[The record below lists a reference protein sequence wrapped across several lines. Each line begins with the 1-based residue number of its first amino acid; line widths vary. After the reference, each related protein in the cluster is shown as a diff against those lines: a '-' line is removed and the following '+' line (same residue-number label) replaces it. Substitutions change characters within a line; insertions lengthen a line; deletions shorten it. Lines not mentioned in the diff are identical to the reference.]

1 MTSSAS
7 QFYSLRRVQPEHRV
21 YRMLGSIY
29 RDAATT
35 YVGRIPIGSRGGFKK
50 SLCSLPRSFHCSVIH
65 KCQNTTGN
73 SGVLLKRPCPILQI
87 KFVDM
92 SQGVSHDG
100 GRGEG
105 VVCPYCMYWSW

>member
-1 MTSSAS
+1 MTSSTS
-7 QFYSLRRVQPEHRV
+7 QFYSLRRVQPEHPV

-50 SLCSLPRSFHCSVIH
+50 SLCSLPLSFHCSVIH

-73 SGVLLKRPCPILQI
+73 SGVLLRRPCPILQI
-87 KFVDM
+87 KFVDYVPR
-92 SQGVSHDG
+92 SK
-100 GRGEG
+100 
-105 VVCPYCMYWSW
+105 P

>member
-1 MTSSAS
+1 
-7 QFYSLRRVQPEHRV
+7 
-21 YRMLGSIY
+21 MLQQHMWEGY
-29 RDAATT
+29 QLA
-35 YVGRIPIGSRGGFKK
+35 VGEDLKK
-50 SLCSLPRSFHCSVIH
+50 SLCSLPLSFHCSVIH

-73 SGVLLKRPCPILQI
+73 SGLLLKSPCPILQI

-105 VVCPYCMYWSW
+105 VVCPYCMFWSW